1 MQKAP
6 IAKIHTAQR
15 PRVWVKMLERAPI
28 VSSFP
33 SGVSPILF
41 STPAPRM

>member
-1 MQKAP
+1 M
-6 IAKIHTAQR
+6 AKTQTAHM
-15 PRVWVKMLERAPI
+15 PRVWVKMLDSSPI
-28 VSSFP
+28 VSSLP